1 MRTTL
6 LLALLIVGGTAQAS
20 EWKELGGNTDGSHTV
35 SIDVSSIRFEGAL
48 RLAWFKHQY
57 APSLN
62 MHDKSG
68 PDRDKLW
75 SYSKVRYG
83 FNCTNETYQ
92 MDANTIVYFMDGSSG
107 SDPTFERLPWK
118 PVPPDSIL
126 EAQMQFICA
135 WTPQ

>member
-1 MRTTL
+1 MSVAKAVYSVPWTPAYRIKSRYAGSWTVYMRNKVILLEL
-6 LLALLIVGGTAQAS
+6 LLACGTAQSS

-35 SIDVSSIRFEGAL
+35 SIDVSSIRFEGAV

-57 APSLN
+57 APSAN

-92 MDANTIVYFMDGSSG
+92 MDSNTIVYFMDGSSG
-107 SDPTFERLPWK
+107 SD
-118 PVPPDSIL
+118 
-126 EAQMQFICA
+126 
-135 WTPQ
+135 